1 MNSLSDDKEQ
11 CQDPGNTILVVE
23 DNAQAAKLLSLY
35 LMQAGYR
42 VMIAQTG
49 SQALM
54 LAAKCHPMAITLD
67 LLLPDIDGW
76 QVLSALKAEPRTHD
90 IPVVIVS
97 VLDRQTLGYRLGAS
111 DYLVKPVERA
121 ELLHAL
127 RRCIPHKGETGVCRK
142 VMVVHTNP
150 DELNLLAMIL
160 AQENYEVIQ
169 ALGTEEAANLAK
181 CARPDMVVTNLL
193 TGGMD
198 FFGLLEGLKA
208 VPETAHIPVLALTG
222 GIFNPETH
230 AHKEGG
236 IEFVLMQ
243 ENELIGER
251 LLAAI
256 TMLFG
261 KAGMPAEGRQGNN
274 NGTTS

>member
-1 MNSLSDDKEQ
+1 MESVSDVIVQ
-11 CQDPGNTILVVE
+11 CPEPDNTILVVE
-23 DNAQAAKLLSLY
+23 DNPQAAKLLSLY
-35 LMQAGYR
+35 LMNAGFH
-42 VMIAQTG
+42 VMQAQTG

-54 LAAKCHPMAITLD
+54 LAVNCHPMAITLD

-76 QVLSALKAEPRTHD
+76 QVLSALKADIRTRD

-150 DELNLLAMIL
+150 DALNLLAMIL
-160 AQENYEVIQ
+160 AQDNYEVIQ

-181 CARPDMVVTNLL
+181 CAHPDMVVTNLL

-208 VPETAHIPVLALTG
+208 FPETAHIPVLALTG
-222 GIFNPETH
+222 GVFGPETH
-230 AHKEGG
+230 AHKEGR

-243 ENELIGER
+243 ENELIEER

-256 TMLFG
+256 TMLFRKVG
-261 KAGMPAEGRQGNN
+261 TPAEGR
-274 NGTTS
+274 